1 MKRNYFYISHT
12 KKEINRV
19 FYLQASVSNSKK
31 NKDTEDIMNFPLIY
45 GHLFSNKKKIN
56 TILAI
61 SSSCYFTRWK
71 ERSQDEIS
79 FSIFSEMTLFEKKGS
94 ESIKIQFHVAFM
106 TKNIERTVINVCF
119 KMNLYFTNWQFY
131 ATLWSPKVNQDHCMC
146 IVYVMFKMLE
156 NKLFVENFYLLKII
170 IKKKTLNEAMQV

>member
-1 MKRNYFYISHT
+1 MLFYKMKRKISGWNFIFYIFR
-12 KKEINRV
+12 N
-19 FYLQASVSNSKK
+19 
-31 NKDTEDIMNFPLIY
+31 DTV
-45 GHLFSNKKKIN
+45 
-56 TILAI
+56 
-61 SSSCYFTRWK
+61 W
-71 ERSQDEIS
+71 
-79 FSIFSEMTLFEKKGS
+79 KKGS

-146 IVYVMFKMLE
+146 IVYVMFKMLD

-170 IKKKTLNEAMQV
+170 IKKKTLNEARSNLFFPRFFNEIFHMNIYWYIIIFLI

>member
-1 MKRNYFYISHT
+1 MAIYFQIKR
-12 KKEINRV
+12 K
-19 FYLQASVSNSKK
+19 
-31 NKDTEDIMNFPLIY
+31 LILSWPFLV
-45 GHLFSNKKKIN
+45 HA
-56 TILAI
+56 IL
-61 SSSCYFTRWK
+61 
-71 ERSQDEIS
+71 QDEKKDLRMK
-79 FSIFSEMTLFEKKGS
+79 FHFLYFQKWHCLKKGFWKYQN
-94 ESIKIQFHVAFM
+94 SIHVAFM